1 MWAQSAQS
9 SGALACASLHVHV
22 AEAAPGNAKIHAAV
36 RTSQPHHLPTLPFAA
51 SGSQQSALPCT
62 SRIVTGFP
70 ECQSLTRPQFLGS
83 GVDGDTLEAAPA
95 DESSTPHLQRCS
107 AEAAPVVFSE
117 NISNVTV
124 TDESTNK
131 LGAAD
136 TPPRKRLRGKTGP
149 DSPAWTPS
157 PDPRA
162 ANVEQLATVASWR
175 VKRHAVQM
183 FAAEWMRA
191 GGSSASTY
199 EERRAAG
206 RSAFLLL
213 EASARDEWMA
223 RARVVLQGATDGQ
236 DDVPLVKGRPK
247 AGSCV
252 PSTVAALGPETRCV
266 GMLYTWNGM
275 WCANSC
281 DVRSALSGEAAPPDI
296 LCKRLAQCASVQ
308 QLFETFWIA
317 IAEQCKRFG
326 FLHCSCAAE
335 LSTHSS
341 EAGRFH
347 LHAFVSL
354 PASHGGVR
362 VAAAWSNFKFRG
374 HCAPHCSPAIP
385 GRGHNNRSRV
395 VARGHF
401 YLQAGKFGV
410 MLQRSN
416 HVKHEHFLV
425 QSKWVMELWRQRKL
439 SHSMCRNEL
448 LAARDKAH
456 VFLAEV
462 ERVEQAEYEVT
473 QKAQCDAFLADTTWA
488 RPWLPPTTEEV
499 EWLAQ
504 FVGCEAA
511 PHPSAAAPATVPA
524 ANSRSSSA
532 AAGVAICGRRRCKV
546 LVYDGPSRTG
556 KSERARHWFGVQ
568 KTLVVQCQNVQHPCL
583 RDWLSGAFVA
593 ILYEEANWRLMWE
606 NRMLMQSGP
615 VPIRMGQ
622 SPTNQS
628 SYTVNVFGVPMLLV
642 TNDFWHGCDD
652 EEARTWLTANMCYR
666 RITEQQWIS
675 H

>member
-1 MWAQSAQS
+1 MWAQSAQC
-9 SGALACASLHVHV
+9 SGAIACASLHVHD
-22 AEAAPGNAKIHAAV
+22 AEAAPGNIIHALEACL
-36 RTSQPHHLPTLPFAA
+36 QDDAPPLPLAP
-51 SGSQQSALPCT
+51 SGQQHMALPCI
-62 SRIVTGFP
+62 RGHVPAFDVC
-70 ECQSLTRPQFLGS
+70 ESLRRPAFLFS
-83 GVDGDTLEAAPA
+83 GADSDSLEAAPA
-95 DESSTPHLQRCS
+95 DGSSTANLQRRP
-107 AEAAPVVFSE
+107 AEAAPVVMLE
-117 NISNVTV
+117 NMDNANVIGV
-124 TDESTNK
+124 Q
-131 LGAAD
+131 AD
-136 TPPRKRLRGKTGP
+136 NFGSAGTPPRKRLRGKTGP

-157 PDPRA
+157 PLPLA
-162 ANVEQLATVASWR
+162 PNVEQIGTVASWR

-191 GGSSASTY
+191 GGSTASTY

-206 RSAFLLL
+206 RLAFTQL
-213 EASARDEWMA
+213 ESSERDQWIA
-223 RARVVLQGATDGQ
+223 RARVVLEGAIDGQ
-236 DDVPLVKGRPK
+236 DDVQVVKGRPK
-247 AGSCV
+247 AVLSV

-275 WCANSC
+275 WCANKC
-281 DVRSALSGEAAPPDI
+281 DVRGALSGEAAPPDI
-296 LCKRLAQCASVQ
+296 QCKRLAQCASVQ
-308 QLFETFWIA
+308 ELFDSFWTA
-317 IAEQCKRFG
+317 IAEQCKRLG

-335 LSTHSS
+335 LSTNSN

-354 PASHGGVR
+354 PATHCGVR

-374 HCAPHCSPAIP
+374 QCAPHCSPAIP

-401 YLQAGKFGV
+401 YLQAGKCGV

-416 HVKHEHFLV
+416 HVKHQHFLV

-473 QKAQCDAFLADTTWA
+473 QKSLCDAFLADTAWA
-488 RPWLPPTTEEV
+488 RPWLPPTCEEV
-499 EWLAQ
+499 EWLSQ

-511 PHPSAAAPATVPA
+511 PHPSASPSATA
-524 ANSRSSSA
+524 LALQSSA
-532 AAGVAICGRRRCKV
+532 CTLGDVTAMRGRRRCKV

-583 RDWLSGAFVA
+583 RDWLSGSFVA

-642 TNDFWHGCDD
+642 TNDFWHACDD

-666 RITEQQWIS
+666 RITEPQWIT